1 MPPDHDEP
9 TTRPAGAVARRLR
22 ALLVGL
28 LVAVPCYAGGVL
40 LGIGLVQ
47 AFSDNGHDRSV
58 EAAMTG
64 AFVCGPVAAV
74 AGFVGGA
81 LVYARRG
88 RAAT

>member
-1 MPPDHDEP
+1 MQPDHDQA
-9 TTRPAGAVARRLR
+9 TTLPDGAVARRLR

-28 LVAVPCYAGGVL
+28 LVALPCYAGGVL

-47 AFSDNGHDRSV
+47 AFADNGHDRSV

-64 AFVCGPVAAV
+64 AFVFGPVAAV
-74 AGFVGGA
+74 AGFVCGA

-88 RAAT
+88 RAPA

>member
-1 MPPDHDEP
+1 MPPDHDQ
-9 TTRPAGAVARRLR
+9 TTLPAGAVARRLR
-22 ALLVGL
+22 AVLVGL

-64 AFVCGPVAAV
+64 AFFVGPVAAV
-74 AGFVGGA
+74 AGFVCGA
-81 LVYARRG
+81 LVFARRS
-88 RAAT
+88 RAAV